1 MEHNVD
7 DLLNV
12 SSSKFKIEDMEQ
24 VKERSGAGWN
34 VLDINPAGVFS
45 ERGLEGCRNIPWG
58 KRSYRYLDII
68 NTLNEDQLPPD
79 RELEEQL
86 QHAEAHKVNDFV
98 DEFVKSFN
106 VTDTLNLIIIGYS
119 AKHIA
124 DAVEALHILGIST
137 QINVAVYVM
146 GINE

>member
-86 QHAEAHKVNDFV
+86 QHAEV
-98 DEFVKSFN
+98 
-106 VTDTLNLIIIGYS
+106 NLIIIGYS